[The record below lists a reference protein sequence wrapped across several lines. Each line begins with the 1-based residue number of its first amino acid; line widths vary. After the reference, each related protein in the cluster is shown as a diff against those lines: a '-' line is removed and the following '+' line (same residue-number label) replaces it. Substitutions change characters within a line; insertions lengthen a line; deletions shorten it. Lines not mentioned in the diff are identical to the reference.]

1 MTDLVEKA
9 TATTNPAMKDGD
21 PAKGMADPTGK
32 VAATMDPTEK
42 DATATDPVMAA
53 TKKGVGGGAGPVE

>member
-21 PAKGMADPTGK
+21 PAKGMADPTEGIATTVNPTGK
-32 VAATMDPTEK
+32 AAQRRIQ
-42 DATATDPVMAA
+42 
-53 TKKGVGGGAGPVE
+53 